1 MWVSSVARASALAG
15 AQNASVGLAHAH
27 AARRAARSCYD
38 GSQIVMETCM
48 NPETLARFDH
58 EFAPR
63 IAATIA
69 GLFDTGVHTEVLPY
83 QGHGHPTRIRMWA
96 VPIEALRHYPHP
108 LNLHLTWD
116 SDEIERL
123 MGEGGEARF
132 SRYLNALPRKLDAW
146 HNAREV
152 DFRSHTQAEIE
163 MLLGGLDFEA

>member
-1 MWVSSVARASALAG
+1 VLRWLAKF
-15 AQNASVGLAHAH
+15 
-27 AARRAARSCYD
+27 D
-38 GSQIVMETCM
+38 GEIDM
-48 NPETLARFDH
+48 NPETVARFDH

-69 GLFDTGVHTEVLPY
+69 ALFDTGVHAEVLPY
-83 QGHGHPTRIRMWA
+83 HGHGHPTSVRVWA
-96 VPIEALRHYPHP
+96 EPIEVVRHYPHK

-132 SRYLNALPRKLDAW
+132 ASYLNAIPRKLDAW

-152 DFRSHTQAEIE
+152 DFRSHTQAEPEI
-163 MLLGGLDFEA
+163 LIGGLDFES

>member
-1 MWVSSVARASALAG
+1 
-15 AQNASVGLAHAH
+15 
-27 AARRAARSCYD
+27 
-38 GSQIVMETCM
+38 METRM
-48 NPETLARFDH
+48 NQETVARFDH

-69 GLFDTGVHTEVLPY
+69 GLFDAGVHTEVLPW
-83 QGHGHPTRIRMWA
+83 QGHGHPTRVRVWA
-96 VPIEALRHYPHP
+96 APIEALRHYPYP

-123 MGEGGEARF
+123 MDEGGEARF
-132 SRYLNALPRKLDAW
+132 SRYLNALPRKFDAW
-146 HNAREV
+146 HSAREV

>member
-1 MWVSSVARASALAG
+1 
-15 AQNASVGLAHAH
+15 
-27 AARRAARSCYD
+27 
-38 GSQIVMETCM
+38 M
-48 NPETLARFDH
+48 NPETVARLDH

-69 GLFDTGVHTEVLPY
+69 RLFDAGVHTEVLPY

-96 VPIEALRHYPHP
+96 TPIEALRHYAHP

-123 MGEGGEARF
+123 MDEGGEARF
-132 SRYLNALPRKLDAW
+132 SRYLDALPRKFDAW
-146 HNAREV
+146 HSAREV

>member
-1 MWVSSVARASALAG
+1 MLKGSMWASR
-15 AQNASVGLAHAH
+15 V
-27 AARRAARSCYD
+27 ARSCYD
-38 GSQIVMETCM
+38 GSQIAMETCM
-48 NPETLARFDH
+48 NPETVATFDH

-69 GLFDTGVHTEVLPY
+69 GLFDTGIHTEVLPW
-83 QGHGHPTRIRMWA
+83 QGHGHPTCIRMWA
-96 VPIEALRHYPHP
+96 APIEALRHYPHP

-123 MGEGGEARF
+123 MGEDGEARF
-132 SRYLNALPRKLDAW
+132 SRYLDALPRKLDAW
-146 HNAREV
+146 HDARDV

>member
-1 MWVSSVARASALAG
+1 MG
-15 AQNASVGLAHAH
+15 APEQNSGVGFAHVQP
-27 AARRAARSCYD
+27 ARSVFAACYD
-38 GSQIVMETCM
+38 GLPSVMETRM
-48 NPETLARFDH
+48 NPDTVARFDH

-69 GLFDTGVHTEVLPY
+69 GLFDPGIHTEVLPW
-83 QGHGHPTRIRMWA
+83 QGHGHPTRVRVWA
-96 VPIEALRHYPHP
+96 VPIEALRHYPYP

-132 SRYLNALPRKLDAW
+132 ARYLEALPRKFDAW
-146 HNAREV
+146 HSAREV